1 MRTRSKAAALLAA
14 ILAGLLSGC
23 VPQPPDPAE
32 FFQPVS
38 QQQQQIK
45 SRVFDTDK
53 ESELLRVCAN
63 VLMDNGFQVREADS
77 RLAWISARKTK
88 VFPDQPAVSVGATVL
103 VYPAASAPG
112 KSIVRLDLQ
121 GMGIRAGMGGPTFYS
136 GNMEDA
142 EIYQQLFAWIARGLF
157 MKAQPL

>member
-1 MRTRSKAAALLAA
+1 MWTRSKAGALLAA
-14 ILAGLLSGC
+14 ILAGLLGGC
-23 VPQPPDPAE
+23 VSPPNPAE

-45 SRVFDTDK
+45 SRMFDTAQ
-53 ESELLRVCAN
+53 ESDLLRVCAN

-77 RLAWISARKTK
+77 RLAWIAAGKGR
-88 VFPDQPAVSVGATVL
+88 VLPDQPPVFVGATVL

-112 KSIVRLDLQ
+112 KSIVRLNLH
-121 GMGIRAGMGGPTFYS
+121 GTGIRTGMGGPTFYS
-136 GNMEDA
+136 VSVEDA
-142 EIYQQLFAWIARGLF
+142 DIYQQLFSKISQVLF